1 MFALGAVVR
10 LLGVLFVTGL
20 MGAAMTGCAK
30 PPKQTE
36 LMAQA
41 VEPVQAFAATAYLPA
56 SVRLGQVQPQRA
68 FAATSLS
75 GRTLAVATTTD
86 IILNPGEVVI
96 TFDDGPRPGKTPA
109 ILDTLDQFGV
119 KATFLMLG
127 TSAQAYPEIAQQVA
141 ERGHSVGSHTYDHVD
156 LTTLSRQAAFA
167 EIARGEQAVADALM
181 GSGVGVAPFFRF
193 PYLAQDGYLRAGLL
207 GGNMVVLDVD
217 IDSKDYYKDTPQ
229 IVAQRTLDRL
239 EARGSGVILFHDIHQ
254 RTVDMLPEFLE
265 EIANRGYSVVHLV
278 PQRPGLFGRPVIT
291 ANVPDDAD
299 QV

>member
-1 MFALGAVVR
+1 MR
-10 LLGVLFVTGL
+10 LLGALCVAGL
-20 MGAAMTGCAK
+20 LGASVTGCAK

-36 LMAQA
+36 LMAQV
-41 VEPVQAFAATAYLPA
+41 VEPVQASPATAYLPA
-56 SVRLGQVQPQRA
+56 SVRLDQRPSRHA
-68 FAATSLS
+68 FTASGIA

-127 TSAQAYPEIAQQVA
+127 TSALAYPKIAQQVA

-156 LTTLSRQAAFA
+156 LTTLSRQAAFD
-167 EIARGEQAVADALM
+167 EIARGERAVADALK
-181 GSGVGVAPFFRF
+181 GSGTGVAPFFRF

-207 GGNMVVLDVD
+207 GGDMVVLDVD
-217 IDSKDYYKDTPQ
+217 IDSKDYYKDTAQ
-229 IVAQRTLDRL
+229 VVAQRTLDRL

-265 EIANRGYSVVHLV
+265 EIARRGYSVVHLV
-278 PQRPGLFGRPVIT
+278 PQQPGVFGRPVIT
-291 ANVPDDAD
+291 ADIPADAD
-299 QV
+299 QI